1 MHKGV
6 VRNITTFGAFVTL
19 DGFSH
24 IGDGL
29 VHIASLARR
38 RVDKVEDVVSKGD
51 TVWVKVMSI
60 DNAGS
65 RQKISLN
72 MKDIDQSTGKDL
84 DPDNS
89 GKYSKGGHRNKEQV
103 GKSDNKGSVV
113 PACIEVLKYR
123 LQTSLKFFFHH

>member
-6 VRNITTFGAFVTL
+6 VRSIQPFGAFVKL

-38 RVDKVEDVVSKGD
+38 RVEKVEDVVSKGD

-60 DNAGS
+60 DNTGA
-65 RQKISLN
+65 RQRISLN
-72 MKDIDQSTGKDL
+72 MKDIDQNTGKDL

-89 GKYSKGGHRNKEQV
+89 GKYSKGGHRGKEQV
-103 GKSDNKGSVV
+103 CKNDKVSVV
-113 PACIEVLKYR
+113 PASIYEHV
-123 LQTSLKFFFHH
+123 